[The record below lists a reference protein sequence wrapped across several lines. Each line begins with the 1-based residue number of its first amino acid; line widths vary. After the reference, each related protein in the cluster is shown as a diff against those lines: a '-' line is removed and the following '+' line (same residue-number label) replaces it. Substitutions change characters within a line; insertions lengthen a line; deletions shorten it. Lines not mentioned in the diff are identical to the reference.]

1 MGPDSGINKKLSSFL
16 VKSRGSMA
24 TNGIRPS
31 PYNIEFHDR
40 IFKQNKN
47 PPHPAFGRMP
57 YTNYFDEIFCKILT
71 FS

>member
-24 TNGIRPS
+24 TNGIHPS

-47 PPHPAFGRMP
+47 PPHPAFGSMP
-57 YTNYFDEIFCKILT
+57 LLIILSKYFAIF
-71 FS
+71 